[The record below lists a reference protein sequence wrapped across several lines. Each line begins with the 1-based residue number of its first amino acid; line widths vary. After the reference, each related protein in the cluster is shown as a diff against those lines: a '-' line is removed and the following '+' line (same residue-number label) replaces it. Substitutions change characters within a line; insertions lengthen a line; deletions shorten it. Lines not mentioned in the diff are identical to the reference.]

1 VSPARFGDVTDFPVV
16 YGSSVDRQMIG
27 SWLGGPR
34 SLARA
39 AGMDL
44 GYPGQRLGL
53 PAEGVNSVAGSGRR
67 LLATFIDWMIGSL
80 IVRAFVPHPNWVEK
94 LWLPPA
100 VFVLINLALVTTV
113 GAGMGGLLLRTR
125 VARLDGANPPFVSVL
140 FRTFLMALAIPPLI
154 WDRDGRGLHDRFAQT
169 VVVRR

>member
-1 VSPARFGDVTDFPVV
+1 
-16 YGSSVDRQMIG
+16 MIG

-39 AGMDL
+39 AGIDL

-53 PAEGVNSVAGSGRR
+53 PEDGVNSVAGSGRR
-67 LLATFIDWMIGSL
+67 LAATFIDWIIGSM
-80 IVRAFVPHPNWVEK
+80 IVRLFVPHPTWVEK
-94 LWLPPA
+94 LWQAPVA
-100 VFVLINLALVTTV
+100 FALINLALITTM

-125 VARLDGANPPFVSVL
+125 VARLDGSNPSLLSVL
-140 FRTFLMALAIPPLI
+140 QRTFLIMPAVPALI

>member
-1 VSPARFGDVTDFPVV
+1 
-16 YGSSVDRQMIG
+16 MIG

-34 SLARA
+34 SLAQA
-39 AGMDL
+39 AGIDL

-53 PAEGVNSVAGSGRR
+53 PEDGVNSVAGSGRR
-67 LLATFIDWMIGSL
+67 LAATFIDWIIGSM
-80 IVRAFVPHPNWVEK
+80 IVRLFVPHPTWVEK
-94 LWLPPA
+94 LWQAPVA
-100 VFVLINLALVTTV
+100 FALINLALITTM

-125 VARLDGANPPFVSVL
+125 VARLDGSNPSLLSVL
-140 FRTFLMALAIPPLI
+140 QRTFLIMPAVPALI

>member
-1 VSPARFGDVTDFPVV
+1 
-16 YGSSVDRQMIG
+16 MIG

-39 AGMDL
+39 AGIEL

-53 PAEGVNSVAGSGRR
+53 PPDGVNSVAGSGRR

-94 LWLPPA
+94 LWLPPVA
-100 VFVLINLALVTTV
+100 FALINLALITTL

-125 VARLDGANPPFVSVL
+125 VARLDGTNPPFVSVL
-140 FRTFLMALAIPPLI
+140 LRTFLIMLAVPALI

-169 VVVRR
+169 VVVMR

>member
-1 VSPARFGDVTDFPVV
+1 
-16 YGSSVDRQMIG
+16 MIG

-34 SLARA
+34 SLAQA
-39 AGMDL
+39 AGIEL

-53 PAEGVNSVAGSGRR
+53 PADGVNSVAGSGRR
-67 LLATFIDWMIGSL
+67 LLATFIDWMIASL
-80 IVRAFVPHPNWVEK
+80 AVRAFVPHPTWVEK

-100 VFVLINLALVTTV
+100 AFALLDLALITTL

-125 VARLDGANPPFVSVL
+125 VARLDGANPRFVSVL
-140 FRTFLMALAIPPLI
+140 QRTFLMLLTVPALI

-169 VVVRR
+169 VVVMR

>member
-1 VSPARFGDVTDFPVV
+1 
-16 YGSSVDRQMIG
+16 MIG

-39 AGMDL
+39 AGIEL

-53 PAEGVNSVAGSGRR
+53 PEDGVNSVAGSGRR
-67 LLATFIDWMIGSL
+67 LTATFIDWMIASL
-80 IVRAFVPHPNWVEK
+80 IARLFVSDPSWVEK
-94 LWLPPA
+94 LWMAPA
-100 VFVLINLALVTTV
+100 IFGVMNIALVTTV
-113 GAGMGGLLLRTR
+113 GAGMGGMALRTR
-125 VARLDGANPPFVSVL
+125 VARLDGSNPPFVSVV
-140 FRTFLMALAIPPLI
+140 FRTFLMLLAIPALI